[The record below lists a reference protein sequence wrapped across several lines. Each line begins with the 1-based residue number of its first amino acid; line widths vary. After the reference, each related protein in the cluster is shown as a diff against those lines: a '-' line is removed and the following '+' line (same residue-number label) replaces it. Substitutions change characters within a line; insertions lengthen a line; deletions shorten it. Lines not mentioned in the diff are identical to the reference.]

1 MELQDFLLKNPK
13 DYDAILSAAP
23 FFLKIQHED
32 WYVLFKYD
40 QLKSDFS
47 LPIVR
52 EARGIIFREDDFKCV
67 RRSFDKFFNVQE
79 PNAAKIDWNTA
90 WITEKV
96 DGSLMCV
103 WYDNGKWRL
112 STNGQIDAFKTS
124 TGSILYP
131 NFGALFERALKEYNY
146 NSFEEF
152 CEQLPEGQCQTFE
165 LCTEEN
171 RIVIPYEGFH
181 IYYLGSYLL
190 DYECEQYYRNW
201 ANMSLCVELPQV
213 YRAASM
219 EALIE
224 RASRLPW
231 DEEGYVVCDED
242 FNRVKV
248 KSTQWLRAHYT
259 LNNNVMTKKRLL
271 DVILAGEEDEFLV
284 FGEKYREELDRIHL
298 QMEFLKQKALEYL
311 FALCPFLSEPRKVWA
326 AQVSKISI
334 PILRDYLFKYY
345 TTPIT
350 WDDYTKG
357 WGSSKWERVLEDN
370 YYKGDNK

>member
-1 MELQDFLLKNPK
+1 MELQDFLRKNPK

-32 WYVLFKYD
+32 GYVLFKYD

-52 EARGIIFREDDFKCV
+52 EARGIIFREDNFKCV

-79 PNAAKIDWNTA
+79 PNAAKIDWDMA

-96 DGSLMCV
+96 DGSLIAA
-103 WYDNGKWRL
+103 WADKGKWHL
-112 STNGQIDAFKTS
+112 STNGQIDAFKTP

-131 NFGALFERALKEYNY
+131 TFGSLFERALKNYNY

-165 LCTEEN
+165 LCSEEN

-190 DYECEQYYRNW
+190 DYEYEQYYRDW
-201 ANMSLCVELPQV
+201 ADMSLGVELPQT

-219 EALIE
+219 ESLIE
-224 RASRLPW
+224 RASKLPW
-231 DEEGYVVCDED
+231 DEEGYVVCDANH
-242 FNRVKV
+242 NRVKV

-259 LNNNVMTKKRLL
+259 LNNNVVTRKRLL

-284 FGEKYREELDRIHL
+284 FGEKYREELDKIHL
-298 QMEFLKQKALEYL
+298 QMEFLKQKALEFL
-311 FALCPFLSEPRKVWA
+311 FALSPFLMEPRKVWA
-326 AQVSKISI
+326 EQVSKISI
-334 PILRDYLFKYY
+334 SIIRAYLFKYY
-345 TTPIT
+345 DTHMT
-350 WDDYTKG
+350 WEDYTKD
-357 WGSSKWERVLEDN
+357 WDSSQWERVLERN
-370 YYKGDNK
+370 

>member
-1 MELQDFLLKNPK
+1 MELQDFLRENPK

-23 FFLKIQHED
+23 FSLKIQHED
-32 WYVLFKYD
+32 GYVLFKYD

-52 EARGIIFREDDFKCV
+52 EARGIIFREDNFKCV

-79 PNAAKIDWNTA
+79 PNAAKIDWDTA

-96 DGSLMCV
+96 DGSLVCI
-103 WYDNGKWRL
+103 WYDNGKWHL
-112 STNGQIDAFKTS
+112 STNGQIDAFKTP

-131 NFGALFERALKEYNY
+131 TFGALFERALKTYGY
-146 NSFEEF
+146 KSFEEF
-152 CEQLPEGQCQTFE
+152 CRPIPTNQCHTFE

-181 IYYLGSYLL
+181 IYYLSSYNLE
-190 DYECEQYYRNW
+190 YEYERCYRDW
-201 ANMSLCVELPQV
+201 ARVALEVEIPKICW
-213 YRAASM
+213 AFSM
-219 EALIE
+219 EELI
-224 RASRLPW
+224 RKASKLPW
-231 DEEGYVVCDED
+231 NEEGYVVCDSN

-284 FGEKYREELDRIHL
+284 FGEKYREELDKIHL
-298 QMEFLKQKALEYL
+298 QMEFLKQKALEFL
-311 FALCPFLSEPRKVWA
+311 FALSPFLMEPRKVWA
-326 AQVSKISI
+326 EQVSKISI
-334 PILRDYLFKYY
+334 SIIRAYLFKYY
-345 TTPIT
+345 DTHMT
-350 WDDYTKG
+350 WEDYTKD
-357 WGSSKWERVLEDN
+357 WDSSQWERVLERN
-370 YYKGDNK
+370 

>member
-1 MELQDFLLKNPK
+1 MELQNFLLKNPK
-13 DYDAILSAAP
+13 DYEAILSAAP

-32 WYVLFKYD
+32 GYVLFKYD

-79 PNAAKIDWNTA
+79 PNAAKIDWDTA

-96 DGSLMCV
+96 DGSLVCA
-103 WYDNGKWRL
+103 WFDNGKWHL

-131 NFGALFERALKEYNY
+131 TFGALFERALREYNY

-190 DYECEQYYRNW
+190 DYECEQYYRDW
-201 ANMSLCVELPQV
+201 ADMSLCVELPQV
-213 YRAASM
+213 YRATSM

-259 LNNNVMTKKRLL
+259 LNNNVMTEKRLL

-284 FGEKYREELDRIHL
+284 FGEKYREELKKIHL
-298 QMEFLKQKALEYL
+298 QMDCLEQKAQDSIA
-311 FALCPFLSEPRKVWA
+311 ALSPFLVEPRKVWA
-326 AQVSKISI
+326 AQVSKISL
-334 PILRDYLFKYY
+334 PIIRDYLFKYY
-345 TTPIT
+345 SASMT
-350 WDDYTKG
+350 WEDYTKN
-357 WGSSKWERVLEDN
+357 WDSSKWEKVLEDN
-370 YYKGDNK
+370 H